1 MDIRDRL
8 EFSYKERQSRAGD
21 SSRNARRN
29 AEKENQPRESD
40 ISKYVTGSYVPT
52 SSGEIFLARHTYDID
67 HLHGDYVVGSIEELK
82 GKNLKILSPTGSE
95 ISFDHRKVLFL
106 DTETTGLAGGSG
118 TAAFLIGLGYFLENK
133 FIVEQLFMRDYDEEA
148 PMLNLLAEK
157 AREFDQIVTFNGRS
171 FDLPLLETRMILN
184 RIEPALSRLRDID
197 LLHPA
202 RRIWGLSLSDCR
214 LGTLEEEI
222 LGFERTEDDI
232 PGSLIPGLYF
242 DYIRFGNVDP
252 LYKVFYHNEKDV
264 LSMIGIL
271 HKEFSYLSNP
281 LNEKSAKPLDLYNMG
296 KYFERMRDWTTAI
309 ACIQK
314 ASPGL
319 NESYRRDS
327 LIRLSMIHKKEERWE
342 EAVGI
347 WKDLVHENN
356 RFHLLPYV
364 ELAKYYEHREKKLE
378 TALDFAKDAL
388 NNLSKRRVA
397 EIEHVKHR
405 IARLERR
412 LGIDGI

>member
-1 MDIRDRL
+1 
-8 EFSYKERQSRAGD
+8 
-21 SSRNARRN
+21 
-29 AEKENQPRESD
+29 
-40 ISKYVTGSYVPT
+40 
-52 SSGEIFLARHTYDID
+52 
-67 HLHGDYVVGSIEELK
+67 
-82 GKNLKILSPTGSE
+82 
-95 ISFDHRKVLFL
+95 
-106 DTETTGLAGGSG
+106 
-118 TAAFLIGLGYFLENK
+118 
-133 FIVEQLFMRDYDEEA
+133 
-148 PMLNLLAEK
+148 
-157 AREFDQIVTFNGRS
+157 
-171 FDLPLLETRMILN
+171 MILN
-184 RIEPALSRLRDID
+184 RIEPVLSRLRDID

-222 LGFERTEDDI
+222 LRFERTEDDI

-264 LSMIGIL
+264 VSMVGML

-296 KYFERMRDWTTAI
+296 KYFERMRDWTTAL

-347 WKDLVHENN
+347 
-356 RFHLLPYV
+356 
-364 ELAKYYEHREKKLE
+364 
-378 TALDFAKDAL
+378 
-388 NNLSKRRVA
+388 S
-397 EIEHVKHR
+397 
-405 IARLERR
+405 RL
-412 LGIDGI
+412 

>member
-8 EFSYKERQSRAGD
+8 EFSYKERRSTTGD
-21 SSRNARRN
+21 SSGKGRRN
-29 AEKENQPRESD
+29 AEKENQPTESEL
-40 ISKYVTGSYVPT
+40 SKYVTGSYVPT
-52 SSGEIFLARHTYDID
+52 NSGELFLARHTYDLD
-67 HLHGDYVVGSIEELK
+67 HLHGDYLIGSMKELN
-82 GKNLKILSPTGSE
+82 GKNLKILSPSGSE
-95 ISFDHRKVLFL
+95 ISFDHHKVLFL

-148 PMLNLLAEK
+148 PMLKLLAEK
-157 AREFDQIVTFNGRS
+157 VKEFDQVVTFNGRS

-184 RIEPALSRLRDID
+184 RIEPALNRLRNID

-202 RRIWGLSLSDCR
+202 RRIWGLSLRDCR
-214 LGTLEEEI
+214 LGTLEEEL

-232 PGSLIPGLYF
+232 PSSLIPGLYF

-296 KYFERMRDWTTAI
+296 KYFERMRDWTTAL
-309 ACIQK
+309 ACTQR

-319 NESYRRDS
+319 NDSYRRDS
-327 LIRLSMIHKKEERWE
+327 LIRLSMILKREKRWE
-342 EAVGI
+342 EAVGV
-347 WKDLVHENN
+347 WKDLIHEKNA
-356 RFHLLPYV
+356 FHLLPYV
-364 ELAKYYEHREKKLE
+364 ELAKYLEHREKKFE
-378 TALDFAKDAL
+378 TALDFAKEAL
-388 NNLSKRRVA
+388 KNLPKRRWA
-397 EIEHVKHR
+397 EIEQVKHR

-412 LGIDGI
+412 LGFDGN